1 MGKSLMSCK
10 GLSECEGCM
19 LLLGLGEGATREA
32 FPVLKELQMWDFSV
46 THDRVLG
53 EPGSASGFWTSSP
66 TVAFLVKSFP
76 LPQ

>member
-19 LLLGLGEGATREA
+19 LLLELGEGATQEA
-32 FPVLKELQMWDFSV
+32 FPVLEELQMWDFSV

-53 EPGSASGFWTSSP
+53 EPRSALGFWTSSP
-66 TVAFLVKSFP
+66 IMAFLVKSFP
-76 LPQ
+76 PSQ